1 MVRKSKNMENS
12 YSYQQVFLKPRY
24 SEYHS
29 RSEVD
34 TSVVLG
40 KNVFKLPIMP
50 ANMKCTIDTK
60 LAKWM
65 SENEYFYVMHRFN
78 SNQDDVPNTDN
89 KKFIELANK
98 ENWKNI
104 SISLGVKNEDKEL
117 IEYCIKNALVIDY
130 ITIDIAHAHSV
141 RMKEMLVYLNR
152 MYRSEMCALP
162 RPFIIAGNVATAGG
176 VVDLENWGADASKV
190 GIAQGDACTTYGQ
203 TGFGAPM
210 FSCIQECAKVAKKP
224 IIADGG
230 IRVNGDFAKALVA
243 GGTMVMAGSI
253 FASCVDSPAETVIK
267 ISKTNELKENMKLG
281 KNGEIM
287 NSLDEILAKRTYKVY
302 YGSASAKNKGA
313 NVHVEG
319 RIIELECNKMTY
331 EQKYNEIKE
340 SIQSSISYAGGDLS
354 LVEYGIRS

>member
-1 MVRKSKNMENS
+1 MKQY
-12 YSYQQVFLKPRY
+12 YSYQEIFLKPRF
-24 SEYHS
+24 SQYHS

-40 KNVFKLPIMP
+40 QNVFKLPVMP

-78 SNQDDVPNTDN
+78 AKPDDAPNTDN
-89 KKFIELANK
+89 LKFIELANN

-104 SISLGVKNEDKEL
+104 SISLGVKDEDMDL
-117 IEYCIKNALVIDY
+117 IEHCIKNELVIDY
-130 ITIDIAHAHSV
+130 ITIDIAHAHSI
-141 RMKEMLVYLNR
+141 RMKEMLAYLNR
-152 MYRSEMCALP
+152 MYRSDMCQLP
-162 RPFIIAGNVATAGG
+162 RPFIIAGNVATPGG
-176 VVDLENWGADASKV
+176 VVDLENWGADATKV

-203 TGFGAPM
+203 TGFGTPM
-210 FSCIQECAKVAKKP
+210 FSCIQECAQIAKKP

-253 FASCVDSPAETVIK
+253 FAACIDSPADTTQK
-267 ISKTNELKENMKLG
+267 ISKTHEIRQQTKL
-281 KNGEIM
+281 
-287 NSLDEILAKRTYKVY
+287 NSKGLIEQSMEEVLAMRTYKVY

-319 RIIELECNKMTY
+319 RIVELECNKMTY
-331 EQKYNEIKE
+331 EQKYQEIKE

-354 LVEYGIRS
+354 LVEWGIRER